1 MKENIVLE
9 KSYKFAVNTIKA
21 VQDLNKSIDTYI
33 LVKQL
38 LRASASVGANV
49 EESQGG
55 YSKKDF
61 KHKLNVAY
69 KEARES
75 KFWIRLI
82 IDTQIKSKHQEEAG
96 AQSERPGDQHVGR
109 ELVDLQDG
117 LQEKQRVELA
127 RVPDDGLTGHQSK

>member
-1 MKENIVLE
+1 MKENVILE

-38 LRASASVGANV
+38 LRASTSVGANV

-61 KHKLNVAY
+61 SHKLNVAY

-82 IDTQIKSKHQEEAG
+82 VDTQIKSKNQEDNFKNLFNDA
-96 AQSERPGDQHVGR
+96 D
-109 ELVDLQDG
+109 ELC
-117 LQEKQRVELA
+117 KIIYSIINS
-127 RVPDDGLTGHQSK
+127 SKS

>member
-1 MKENIVLE
+1 MKENVVLE

-38 LRASASVGANV
+38 LRASTSVGANV

-82 IDTQIKSKHQEEAG
+82 VDTQIKSKNQEDNFENLFNDADNFVKLFT
-96 AQSERPGDQHVGR
+96 QL
-109 ELVDLQDG
+109 LVHLNHKFF
-117 LQEKQRVELA
+117 LLFVA
-127 RVPDDGLTGHQSK
+127 HC

>member
-1 MKENIVLE
+1 MKENVVLE

-38 LRASASVGANV
+38 LRASTSVGANV

-82 IDTQIKSKHQEEAG
+82 VDTQIKSKNQEDNFKNLFNDADNFVKLFTQLLIHLNHKFFLLFV
-96 AQSERPGDQHVGR
+96 AHC
-109 ELVDLQDG
+109 
-117 LQEKQRVELA
+117 
-127 RVPDDGLTGHQSK
+127 